1 MKSIHGAMYLI
12 LLLFGFSQY
21 SYADTKKGP
30 NSMIDAIE
38 SLPMGNMKAIETNG
52 EIVFVSQ
59 NGRFVIRGQLHD
71 SWQRKKLETMND
83 MVYAVNHIDVK
94 ALGLKPE
101 NLNTL
106 TVKGG
111 DKEVY
116 AFVDP
121 LCGYCK
127 VFIKD
132 AKTKTAEYTFHIVV
146 VPALGDESD
155 KLSRQIFCAVNKD
168 SAVDAMLNNKIG
180 SLEQKTNC
188 DMKLYDYTLMIATLF
203 EFKSVPFFIAPDY
216 RYKIGAGAGFWDWLG
231 NR

>member
-1 MKSIHGAMYLI
+1 M
-12 LLLFGFSQY
+12 LLFGFCQY
-21 SYADTKKGP
+21 TYSDTKRTPG
-30 NSMIDAIE
+30 SVIDAIE

-71 SWQRKKLETMND
+71 SWQRKKLETMNE
-83 MVYAVNHIDVK
+83 MVYAINHIDVK
-94 ALGLKPE
+94 ALGLKPD
-101 NLNTL
+101 NMNTL
-106 TVKGG
+106 TIKGG

-121 LCGYCK
+121 QCEYCK
-127 VFIKD
+127 HFIKE
-132 AKTKTAEYTFHIVV
+132 ARSNKEQYTFHIVV

-155 KLSRQIFCAVNKD
+155 KLARRIFCAANKD
-168 SAVDAMLNNKIG
+168 RALDAMIG
-180 SLEQKTNC
+180 NQIDSLDQKSNC

-216 RYKIGAGAGFWDWLG
+216 RYKVGAGAGFWNWLG
-231 NR
+231 KS

>member
-1 MKSIHGAMYLI
+1 MKSIHGAIYLI

-38 SLPMGNMKAIETNG
+38 LPMGNMKAIETNG

-59 NGRFVIRGQLHD
+59 NARFVISGQLHD
-71 SWQRKKLETMND
+71 SWQRKKLETMSD

-101 NLNTL
+101 NMNTL
-106 TVKGG
+106 TIKGG
-111 DKEVY
+111 EKEVY

-121 LCGYCK
+121 KCKYCK
-127 VFIKD
+127 IFIEE
-132 AKTKTAEYTFHIVV
+132 ARSKTSEYTFHIVV

-155 KLSRQIFCAVNKD
+155 KLSRKVFCAANKEL
-168 SAVDAMLNNKIG
+168 AVEAMLNNKIG
-180 SLEQKTNC
+180 ALEQRASC

-216 RYKIGAGAGFWDWLG
+216 RYKVGAGTGFWDWLG
-231 NR
+231 NS